1 MDRVRVKSPA
11 KLNLTLEIAGAEG
24 GYHMLDSVVTTID
37 LFDVVT
43 VKRRG
48 DGRVTISMRGLG
60 SENIPP
66 EKNNAARAAEL
77 FSKKFGTCGADIFI
91 DKNIPMGAGLGGS
104 SADAAGVLNA
114 MCSLYGVKNAAAEEI
129 ADMVGSDT
137 RFMMRGGW
145 ARMRGRG
152 NIVESFQSAL
162 KLNFFIIA
170 PQSGV
175 SAAECYKLYDELP
188 DGRRA
193 NTQRALGALASGDY
207 AGLCGSLY
215 NALYAPA
222 RRLNPDAERALYEAF
237 SFSPDGA
244 CMTGSGSAAF
254 AVFEN
259 EQLCRWAKSRYRG
272 SFYAFC
278 AKTYIPRPLK
288 EQTDG

>member
-1 MDRVRVKSPA
+1 M
-11 KLNLTLEIAGAEG
+11 N
-24 GYHMLDSVVTTID
+24 
-37 LFDVVT
+37 
-43 VKRRG
+43 
-48 DGRVTISMRGLG
+48 
-60 SENIPP
+60 
-66 EKNNAARAAEL
+66 
-77 FSKKFGTCGADIFI
+77 
-91 DKNIPMGAGLGGS
+91 
-104 SADAAGVLNA
+104 
-114 MCSLYGVKNAAAEEI
+114 
-129 ADMVGSDT
+129 
-137 RFMMRGGW
+137 
-145 ARMRGRG
+145 RMRELVD
-152 NIVESFQSAL
+152 I
-162 KLNFFIIA
+162 LNRWAYEYYVLDA
-170 PQSGV
+170 PSV
-175 SAAECYKLYDELP
+175 PDSMYDKLYDELP

-222 RRLNPDAERALYEAF
+222 RMLNPDAERALYEAF

-272 SFYAFC
+272 SFYSFC